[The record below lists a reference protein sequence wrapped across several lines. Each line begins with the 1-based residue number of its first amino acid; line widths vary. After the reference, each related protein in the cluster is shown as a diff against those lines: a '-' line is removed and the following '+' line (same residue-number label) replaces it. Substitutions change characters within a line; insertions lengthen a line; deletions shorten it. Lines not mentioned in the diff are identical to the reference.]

1 MNFLFITK
9 HTHTYIQQKLSKL
22 KYMNM
27 IYAKEKEEKKQKT
40 RKQSKKKRN

>member
-9 HTHTYIQQKLSKL
+9 YTHTHIQQKLSKL

-27 IYAKEKEEKKQKT
+27 IYAKKKEETKNQKTKQK
-40 RKQSKKKRN
+40 KRI